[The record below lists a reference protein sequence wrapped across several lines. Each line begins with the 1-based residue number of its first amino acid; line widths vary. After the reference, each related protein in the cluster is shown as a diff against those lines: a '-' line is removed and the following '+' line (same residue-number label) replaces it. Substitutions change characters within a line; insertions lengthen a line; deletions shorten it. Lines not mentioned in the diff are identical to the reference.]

1 VVLGRW
7 LSNPSSPL
15 HRALV
20 AYRKLKLSEVS
31 RPVSRP
37 VVKRAKWL
45 NATELA
51 QLVERYEAGAT
62 TYELADHFGI
72 GRETV
77 AKRLKAEGIKL
88 RRNKLS
94 ESDVA
99 RAIELYTTGLSTI
112 KIGILLNRRHSTV
125 WYALK
130 TAGVQLRGAH
140 ER

>member
-1 VVLGRW
+1 
-7 LSNPSSPL
+7 
-15 HRALV
+15 
-20 AYRKLKLSEVS
+20 
-31 RPVSRP
+31 

-45 NATELA
+45 NATETV

-62 TYELADHFGI
+62 TYDLADQFGI

-77 AKRLKAEGIKL
+77 ANRLKAEGIKL

-94 ESDVA
+94 ESDLA
-99 RAIELYTTGLSTI
+99 RAVELYGAGLSTI
-112 KIGILLNRRHSTV
+112 KIGVILSRRHSTV

>member
-15 HRALV
+15 HRALN
-20 AYRKLKLSEVS
+20 AYRKLDLSQVTWHVS
-31 RPVSRP
+31 HP

-45 NATELA
+45 NATELS

-62 TYELADHFGI
+62 TYDLADQFGI
-72 GRETV
+72 ARETV
-77 AKRLKAEGIKL
+77 ARRLKAEGIKL
-88 RRNKLS
+88 RRTKITAADLS
-94 ESDVA
+94 
-99 RAIELYTTGLSTI
+99 RAVELYATGLSTI
-112 KIGILLNRRHSTV
+112 KIGVILNRRHSTV

>member
-1 VVLGRW
+1 

-15 HRALV
+15 HRALK
-20 AYRKLKLSEVS
+20 AYRKLDISQVS
-31 RPVSRP
+31 LHVARP

-62 TYELADHFGI
+62 TYDLADQFGI

-77 AKRLKAEGIKL
+77 ANRLKAEGIKL
-88 RRNKLS
+88 RRTKLT
-94 ESDVA
+94 ETDLA
-99 RAIELYTTGLSTI
+99 RAIELYASGMSTI
-112 KIGILLNRRHSTV
+112 KIGDILARRHSTV